1 MYACLLCLFVLSYIK
16 VKERSWFALPVF
28 LFHMLKI
35 IVTDCDGNYRET
47 VRTIL
52 RVFKVTV
59 LMMIMD
65 ADNEY
70 NVIANIRCL
79 TATVDFRFSLS
90 YMQKSHL
97 K

>member
-1 MYACLLCLFVLSYIK
+1 MSTVSFCTVIYKGQRKKLVCFACFPFSH
-16 VKERSWFALPVF
+16 VKNNCDV
-28 LFHMLKI
+28 
-35 IVTDCDGNYRET
+35 DCDGNYREI

-59 LMMIMD
+59 LMMIMV

-79 TATVDFRFSLS
+79 TVTVDFRFSLS